1 MISYAKLWILLQ
13 KQGKKRIDLVED
25 GVISRGTLT
34 KLGKNGS
41 VTIDVI
47 NKICDYLDCQPGEI
61 MERVTKEQV
70 EETVKVM
77 NQKFEEMFDMLSA
90 ATGKSRE
97 ELLSEAAIQSQAILK
112 KLQNGEQIT
121 LEDTIDPAE

>member
-13 KQGKKRIDLVED
+13 KQGKKRFDLVED

-47 NKICDYLDCQPGEI
+47 NKICDYLDCQPGDI

>member
-1 MISYAKLWILLQ
+1 MISYAKLWILLK
-13 KQGKKRIDLVED
+13 KQGKKRFDLVED

-47 NKICDYLDCQPGEI
+47 NKICDYLDCQPGDI

-121 LEDTIDPAE
+121 LEDTIDPAK

>member
-13 KQGKKRIDLVED
+13 KQGKKRFDLVED
-25 GVISRGTLT
+25 GVIARGTLT
-34 KLGKNGS
+34 KLGKNDS
-41 VTIDVI
+41 VTTDTIS
-47 NKICDYLDCQPGEI
+47 KICDYLDCQPGDI

>member
-13 KQGKKRIDLVED
+13 KQGKKRFDLVED

-41 VTIDVI
+41 VTVDVI
-47 NKICDYLDCQPGEI
+47 NKICDYLDCQPGDI

-77 NQKFEEMFDMLSA
+77 NQKFEEMFNMLA
-90 ATGKSRE
+90 VATGKSRE
-97 ELLSEAAIQSQAILK
+97 QLLSEAAIQSQAILK

-121 LEDTIDPAE
+121 LEDTIDPTE

>member
-47 NKICDYLDCQPGEI
+47 NKICDYLDCQPGDI

>member
-13 KQGKKRIDLVED
+13 KQGKKRFDLVED

-47 NKICDYLDCQPGEI
+47 NKICDYLDCQPGDI

-121 LEDTIDPAE
+121 LEDTINPAE